1 MKDKVMTCIQ
11 CGTEFV
17 FSGQEHARF
26 MAKGFG
32 VPKRCPECRK
42 KKAKGIETGNG
53 WRYTAKKRRSCRKED
68 FEFSEL

>member
-26 MAKGFG
+26 MAKGYG

-42 KKAKGIETGNG
+42 KKAKAIETSDS
-53 WRYTAKKRRSCRKED
+53 WRDIAKRRRSRRKED
-68 FEFSEL
+68 YEFFGL